1 MPATRLRR
9 LRGGALLLVMAIL
22 GMMALGPASVAQAST
37 YVPIIG
43 AGSTYAYPALN
54 QWATNLESQGLSISY
69 TPNGSASGRQ
79 NYLANTVDYAGS
91 DIAFL
96 TKGDADPF
104 AGVDIQQTN
113 FAYSYIP
120 DVAGGLSFLYNLQVD
135 GHKIRNM
142 RLSGK
147 TLAEIFTGQISNWDN
162 PAITHDYGQQLPSI
176 PITVVTRSD
185 GAGESYFL
193 TNWMLKEYSSL
204 WVPYCKAQGGGSL
217 CNTTPTEFYPA
228 QHAGFKALDGAQ
240 DVEQYVNSPVNNGAI
255 GYAEYAYAIPDQIPV
270 VSMLNAGGYYVQP
283 TASNVAIAL
292 EKAQI
297 NEDPSSVDFLMQN
310 LVDVYTDPDPRAYPL
325 SSYSYLIV
333 PRNSRPGA
341 PEGARGFPATKGA
354 TLSTYVNYILCQAQ
368 QSAGQLGYSPLP
380 APMVVGGFLQD
391 GHIPGAVKSP
401 ASSNYSGCNNPA
413 YENGKDVL
421 TATAPYP
428 NACQKASAPLN
439 CTVVGGKPVS
449 TNSSG
454 NGGGNSSNGGAG
466 SPTGGS
472 SKGPSGSTTNNGPS
486 SGPSSGV
493 KINPNTGQ
501 VESGTSATN
510 TDVNA
515 VPVGLASSPQEQW
528 LFGSLTAVVLL
539 AVIAVPTLLGASL
552 QRAGRRQAYG
562 SGGSGGQPGSAS
574 NVTDI

>member
-9 LRGGALLLVMAIL
+9 LRAAAVLLVMAIL
-22 GMMALGPASVAQAST
+22 GMIALGPASVAQAST

-54 QWATNLESQGLSISY
+54 QWATDLESQGLSISY

-79 NYLANTVDYAGS
+79 NYLSNTVDYAGS

-104 AGVDIQQTN
+104 NGVDIRQTS
-113 FAYSYIP
+113 FAYSYVP

-135 GHKIRNM
+135 GHQIRNM

-147 TLAEIFTGQISNWDN
+147 TLAEIFTGQITNWDD
-162 PAITHDYGQQLPSI
+162 PAITHDYGQRLPSL

-193 TNWMLKEYSSL
+193 TNWMLKEYPSQ
-204 WVPYCKAQGGGSL
+204 WVPFCKSSGGGSL
-217 CNTTPTEFYPA
+217 CSSNPTEVYPS
-228 QHAGFKALDGAQ
+228 QHPGFKALDGAQ

-310 LVDVYTDPDPRAYPL
+310 LQNVYTDPDPRTYPL

-341 PEGARGFPATKGA
+341 SEGSRGFPTSKGK
-354 TLSTYVNYILCQAQ
+354 TLSTYINYILCQAQ
-368 QSAGQLGYSPLP
+368 QSAAQLGYSPLP
-380 APMVVGGFLQD
+380 QPMVVGGFLQD
-391 GHIPGAVKSP
+391 SHIPGAVKSL
-401 ASSNYSGCNNPA
+401 AASNYASCNNPA
-413 YENGKDVL
+413 YDHGKDIL
-421 TATAPYP
+421 TATAPEP
-428 NACQKASAPLN
+428 NACEKASAPLS
-439 CTVVGGKPVS
+439 CKVVNGKAVS
-449 TNSSG
+449 TSSSGNSAGSG
-454 NGGGNSSNGGAG
+454 NGGPAN
-466 SPTGGS
+466 GS
-472 SKGPSGSTTNNGPS
+472 SKGPASTASNAPS

-501 VESGTSATN
+501 VESGTSAIN

-515 VPVGLASSPQEQW
+515 QPVGLTSQPQEVW
-528 LFGSLTAVVLL
+528 TFSILTGVVLL
-539 AVIAVPTLLGASL
+539 AVIAVPTLLGTWL
-552 QRAGRRQAYG
+552 ERTRRRG
-562 SGGSGGQPGSAS
+562 TLSPGGPPDPAS
-574 NVTDI
+574 NVTDV